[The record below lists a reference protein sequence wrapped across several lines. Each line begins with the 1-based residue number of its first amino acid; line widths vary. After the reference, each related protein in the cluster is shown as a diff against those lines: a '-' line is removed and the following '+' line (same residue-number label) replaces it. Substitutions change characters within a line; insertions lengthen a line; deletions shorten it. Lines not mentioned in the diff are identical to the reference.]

1 MSSSYKR
8 YLVTGGAGFIG
19 SNMVEALLERK
30 ARVRVLDNFSTG
42 LIDNLK
48 PFLGDVELFRGDL
61 RDPKAVRRA
70 VKGVRGVYHMAA
82 IRAVHRS
89 CDDPAETNEVN
100 LSGTLNLLVAARDAG
115 VKRVIYSSSSAVYGD
130 SRRFPLSESH
140 TPVPVSPYGASKLGA
155 EYYCRIFS
163 RLYGVETVSLR
174 YFNVFG
180 PRQNPESQYSTV
192 IPIFIY
198 RLLKNRSPEIHWDG
212 RQSRDFHYVDS
223 VVRANLRAMETPAAN
238 GGVFNIASEE
248 EHSVLEIFR
257 ELKKIM
263 AKPAVRPRFFPKRP
277 GDVRRTNADIA
288 RAKKILGYRVKT
300 RFAEGLKKTV
310 EWFLE
315 SRVLEK
321 IRL

>member
-19 SNMVEALLERK
+19 SNMVEALLKRG

-42 LIDNLK
+42 PRDNLK
-48 PFLGDVELFRGDL
+48 PFLGKVELVRGDL
-61 RDPKAVRRA
+61 RDPGAVRRA
-70 VKGVRGVYHMAA
+70 VKGTRGIFHMAA

-100 LSGTLNLLVAARDAG
+100 VNGTLNLLVAARDAG
-115 VKRVIYSSSSAVYGD
+115 VKRVVYSSSSAVYGD
-130 SRRFPLSESH
+130 SRKFPLREAD

-180 PRQNPESQYSTV
+180 PRQNPESQYSAV

-198 RLLKNRSPEIHWDG
+198 QLLRNRSPRIHWDG
-212 RQSRDFHYVDS
+212 KQSRDFHYVDS
-223 VVRANLRAMETPAAN
+223 VVRANLLAMQTSAAN

-248 EHSVLEIFR
+248 EHSVLEIFN
-257 ELKKIM
+257 ELKELM
-263 AKPAVRPRFFPKRP
+263 SKPRVRPRFSAKRP
-277 GDVRRTNADIA
+277 GDVRRTNADIS
-288 RAKKILGYRVKT
+288 RAKKILGYRVQT
-300 RFAEGLKKTV
+300 RFAEGLRQTV
-310 EWFLE
+310 KWFLE
-315 SRVLEK
+315 SNVLEK